1 MISLLFFQNNLLFY
15 WQVAAC
21 RDTGFEFF
29 EQMLENVS
37 KTIFFYIDVISKNIF
52 LNTSWHSCNFMVSL
66 ISSYLKKTRM
76 AISIRV
82 PWRLVVRSWTVWW
95 RMSSVWRKGVWVR
108 PRHTDLLKNLC
119 SQNYSLLS
127 LSCFHSFTTTWLFS
141 FQYLLVFLWQI
152 IEMILHKLHCTMAI
166 VRENLYMSV
175 CIEWVVLQHFSLHF
189 VWNLL

>member
-37 KTIFFYIDVISKNIF
+37 KTIFFYIDVISKIIF

-82 PWRLVVRSWTVWW
+82 RWHLVVRSWTVWW
-95 RMSSVWRKGVWVR
+95 RTSSVWRKGVWVR
-108 PRHTDLLKNLC
+108 PRHTDLWKTCIVGITLYFLFPAFTV
-119 SQNYSLLS
+119 SLLPDY
-127 LSCFHSFTTTWLFS
+127 FLFS
-141 FQYLLVFLWQI
+141 I
-152 IEMILHKLHCTMAI
+152 C
-166 VRENLYMSV
+166 
-175 CIEWVVLQHFSLHF
+175 
-189 VWNLL
+189 